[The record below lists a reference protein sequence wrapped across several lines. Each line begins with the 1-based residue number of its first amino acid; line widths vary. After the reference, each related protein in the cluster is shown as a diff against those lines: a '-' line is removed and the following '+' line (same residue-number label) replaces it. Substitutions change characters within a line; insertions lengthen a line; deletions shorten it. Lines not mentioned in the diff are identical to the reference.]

1 MLQAFDAFKHSI
13 TKLSFE
19 SFQKIL
25 YRTYFSFQI
34 FSDTQK
40 YVVTFT
46 TSQSYIEVPGW
57 RKGDIAFSF
66 RTTGEKAILLFQPPI
81 RPNFPSFLVAL
92 TGDYQLT
99 FAFTL
104 NTGTSREMVIN
115 SNRKLNGGEW
125 HKIWIDYNDYHV
137 RFMINTDYQ
146 MVDLLAEEEFGPF
159 EGSMY
164 VDLHTFLKVPRLT
177 SYI

>member
-1 MLQAFDAFKHSI
+1 M
-13 TKLSFE
+13 
-19 SFQKIL
+19 IL
-25 YRTYFSFQI
+25 YRHSVI
-34 FSDTQK
+34 IDTQK

-81 RPNFPSFLVAL
+81 RPNYPSFLVAL
-92 TGDYQLT
+92 TGDSQLT
-99 FAFTL
+99 FSFTL
-104 NTGTSREMVIN
+104 NTGAMREIVIN

-137 RFMINTDYQ
+137 RLMINTESK
-146 MVDLLAEEEFGPF
+146 MENLAPEEEFGPF
-159 EGSMY
+159 E
-164 VDLHTFLKVPRLT
+164 VINILIK
-177 SYI
+177 